1 MLISLTIRHIAL
13 IDELELHFAPG
24 MTTLTG
30 ETGAGKSILIDAI
43 GLIQGDRAN
52 IQLIRAGCD
61 EAEVIGVFSFAQ
73 TGPVAEFLREQA
85 IEDDELIIRRSL
97 NREGRGKIWINGR
110 PSPAALLKT
119 LSRLL
124 IDVHGQHQGKGKGSP
139 ANSIPEGS
147 DGSDLGP
154 SFAGAMD
161 SRGSL
166 IERDAPGSSLRTHA
180 NQGRYRRRRRSH
192 TTLFS
197 FWMPHDVWC
206 LARHSLDWPR
216 QRDGL
221 DVGSRSN
228 GHCACAESLCLS
240 FRGAGARRSSQHEEH
255 GSRDEP
261 LARDAPAATNSSP
274 AIRHAATQGWRT

>member
-1 MLISLTIRHIAL
+1 MRGLGGARGVGDGWPDVCVWV
-13 IDELELHFAPG
+13 IDKP
-24 MTTLTG
+24 
-30 ETGAGKSILIDAI
+30 AI
-43 GLIQGDRAN
+43 VDVG
-52 IQLIRAGCD
+52 
-61 EAEVIGVFSFAQ
+61 FS
-73 TGPVAEFLREQA
+73 
-85 IEDDELIIRRSL
+85 
-97 NREGRGKIWINGR
+97 
-110 PSPAALLKT
+110 
-119 LSRLL
+119 
-124 IDVHGQHQGKGKGSP
+124 QHQGKGKGSP